1 MGTATLRITLQSRRW
16 RVAFFVLRVAA
27 EAGWLSVVYAAAA
40 VLMSHTLPALGP
52 FEIAGFVTVGL
63 VVGRISRNNPGA
75 GAVLLICFA
84 IAGGVLGWL
93 ADSNVWLAM
102 PNLSRALGLHIAGW
116 VAAVAIIRGSVV
128 ATDER
133 APFQLESLMGFM
145 PLLIGFLWAYTTFAV
160 RPALWLPFAVGA
172 MWGTVWFLSASL
184 VAIGLARLE
193 ILHRDVVDAHR
204 KRAWRWLVVAIGL
217 GVIPIAIPLAILSG
231 IPLSAL
237 LSPVTGPVQ
246 FGLGLLVYP
255 LIFIV
260 WILTAILSPI
270 APGVGEFLDQLGAAI
285 AARRQPTPQESSAV
299 GVILG
304 LVLWTVTVSILVY
317 AIYYIARWML
327 SRRDTRLVAEDDQAG
342 GLTHEIVRPA
352 PDAKPVAA
360 PRKRRK
366 ASPHDVVGAYVAAV
380 EELEKDPDYA
390 RRDSET
396 PAQHATRLRRKGIE
410 IAPDL
415 GRLAAGYQLARYAER
430 PINPFENLRAI
441 SRLQRIKRAIRS

>member
-1 MGTATLRITLQSRRW
+1 MGTATLRLTLQSRRW

-27 EAGWLSVVYAAAA
+27 ESGWLSVVYAGAA
-40 VLMSHTLPALGP
+40 VLMSKTAPVLGP
-52 FEIAGFVTVGL
+52 FEIAGFVAVGL
-63 VVGRISRNNPGA
+63 LVGRISRTNPGV
-75 GAVLLICFA
+75 GAVLLIGFA

-93 ADSNVWLAM
+93 ADNNVWLTL
-102 PNLSRALGLHIAGW
+102 PNLPRALGLHIAGW
-116 VAAVAIIRGSVV
+116 VASVAVIRGSLV
-128 ATDER
+128 AVDER
-133 APFQLESLMGFM
+133 APFQLESLMSFM

-160 RPALWLPFAVGA
+160 RPGLWLPFAVSA

-193 ILHRDVVDAHR
+193 ILHRDVVDPHR
-204 KRAWRWLVVAIGL
+204 KRAWRWIVVVIGL

-246 FGLGLLVYP
+246 FGFGLLVYP

-270 APGVGEFLDQLGAAI
+270 APGVGEFLDRLGQAI
-285 AARRQPTPQESSAV
+285 AARGRPEPQESSTI

-304 LVLWTVTVSILVY
+304 LALWTVTVVVLIY

-327 SRRDTRLVAEDDQAG
+327 SRRDTRLIADDDQAG
-342 GLTHEIVRPA
+342 GLTHEIVMPSPDKKPA
-352 PDAKPVAA
+352 AH
-360 PRKRRK
+360 RKRRK
-366 ASPHDVVGAYVAAV
+366 LSPHDAVGAYIAAID
-380 EELEKDPDYA
+380 ELDKDPDYA
-390 RRDSET
+390 RRESET
-396 PAQHATRLRRKGIE
+396 PAQHAARLRRRGTE

-415 GRLAAGYQLARYAER
+415 GRLAAGYQIARYAER
-430 PINPFENLRAI
+430 SINPFENVRAM
-441 SRLQRIKRAIRS
+441 SRLQRIKRALKA